1 MNHKMKQNKLSDF
14 TDEELELII
23 TEAIRDWKNP
33 KHQLSFFTHPMV
45 AIGARLCDYY
55 LYNLIGEDQLRIE
68 TIYNRL
74 FPDMNDR
81 I

>member
-1 MNHKMKQNKLSDF
+1 MKRNQLDIFS
-14 TDEELELII
+14 DEELELII

-45 AIGARLCDYY
+45 AIGARLCDYRIF
-55 LYNLIGEDQLRIE
+55 NTIGEDDVRIE

-74 FPDMNDR
+74 FPT